1 LIAFHETSLP
11 DYGDDLHW
19 ISFKFS
25 SNIRFQFSTSSV
37 NTSIHPGFYYD
48 FSGVED
54 QLPVEGL
61 MSKLQPLQLLQRLV
75 PGLLASATYGGY
87 WDRNGRIK
95 ANS

>member
-1 LIAFHETSLP
+1 MVNVII
-11 DYGDDLHW
+11 Y
-19 ISFKFS
+19 S
-25 SNIRFQFSTSSV
+25 STMD
-37 NTSIHPGFYYD
+37 PMGYD

-75 PGLLASATYGGY
+75 PGLLESATYGGY
-87 WDRNGRIK
+87 WDRNGRFK